1 MVSTVTIKGQ
11 VTIPK
16 EIRLFLNIKPSDKV
30 DFSVENGLVVLRPIK
45 TLKNFRGSVPAKG
58 TGDFDLERS
67 KAKHE
72 VANRIVEAME

>member
-30 DFSVENGLVVLRPIK
+30 DFSVENGKVVLRPIK
-45 TLKNFRGSVPAKG
+45 TLKNFRGSIPAKG
-58 TGDFDLERS
+58 KGNFEVERNQ
-67 KAKHE
+67 AKNE
-72 VANRIVEAME
+72 VSNRIVEDME